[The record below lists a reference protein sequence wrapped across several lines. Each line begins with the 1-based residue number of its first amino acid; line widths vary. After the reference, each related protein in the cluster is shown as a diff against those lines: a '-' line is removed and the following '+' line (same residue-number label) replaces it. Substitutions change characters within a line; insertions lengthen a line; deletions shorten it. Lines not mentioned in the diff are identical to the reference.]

1 MINNVIYTKCFSIQQ
16 ELNICL
22 VKQNS
27 HMNFVFF
34 YSIPPLLDPTLPE
47 GATFNICAKGSST
60 SSASPEVRTKNSLSH
75 LTPKNSGRVK
85 NNYRINKNKTMNNY

>member
-16 ELNICL
+16 ELNIRL

-34 YSIPPLLDPTLPE
+34 YSIPPLLDPRLPE
-47 GATFNICAKGSST
+47 GATFNICAMGSST
-60 SSASPEVRTKNSLSH
+60 SSTSPEVRTKNNLSH
-75 LTPKNSGRVK
+75 FNPYKFCESK
-85 NNYRINKNKTMNNY
+85 K